1 MTSGADLIGG
11 IYDAATEP
19 ALWSDVMLRL
29 VRKTGARSGI
39 FYDHHNVTRQSRILG
54 MEGFEEHTLLRYEQ
68 YYGALDPWH
77 KAGLSWP
84 VGSVAQ
90 TPALIPD
97 SELKRTE
104 FYQDHLRP
112 QKLFYAMGGPVER
125 THSHMAVFGIQG
137 SYENG
142 FFSPEIQALV
152 TALAPHFRR
161 AYRMQEALDSVR
173 REGMAFETV
182 LHLLRQPVLV
192 VDREARLSFTNAA
205 GEQLLREATLLRLAG
220 GRLRAAHRADVAAFA
235 AALAPEGAVGP
246 GSLAL
251 RRAGAKAPV
260 IVRVMPLRR
269 PNRAEWSG
277 RIALM
282 VELPPPPRG
291 LDTWAAAFR
300 LSPAETRLW
309 AALTVGRRL
318 IEIADESGVSVN
330 TLRVQLRT
338 LFQKTGVHR
347 QADLLRLALGA
358 CAPEEDSGASGRR
371 GDEGSDACKT

>member
-1 MTSGADLIGG
+1 MTTQAELIGR
-11 IYDAATEP
+11 IYDAGAEP
-19 ALWSDVMLRL
+19 ALWQDVMLRL

-39 FYDHHNVTRQSRILG
+39 FYDHHNATGQSRILG
-54 MEGFEEHTLLRYEQ
+54 MEGFEPDALDRYER

-90 TPALIPD
+90 TPSLISD
-97 SELKRTE
+97 SELRRTE

-125 THSHMAVFGIQG
+125 SRSHMAVFGIQG
-137 SYENG
+137 GYENG

-152 TALAPHFRR
+152 TSLAPHFRH
-161 AYRMQEALDSVR
+161 AYRMQEALDTVR
-173 REGMAFETV
+173 REGMAFEAA
-182 LHLLRQPVLV
+182 LHLLQQPVLV
-192 VDREARLSFTNAA
+192 VDGEARLFFANAA
-205 GEQLLREATLLRLAG
+205 AETLLREATLLRLAA
-220 GRLRAAHRADVAAFA
+220 GRIRAAHRGDVAALA
-235 AALAPEGAVGP
+235 RALHPVPPASGHQ
-246 GSLAL
+246 GSGHQGSVVL
-251 RRAGAKAPV
+251 RRAGDRARA
-260 IVRVMPLRR
+260 IVRIMPLRS

-282 VELPPPPRG
+282 VELPPMPRG
-291 LDTWAAAFR
+291 LDTWAAAFH

-309 AALTVGRRL
+309 AALTAGRRL
-318 IEIADESGVSVN
+318 TDIAAESGVSVN

-347 QADLLRLALGA
+347 QTDLLRLGA
-358 CAPEEDSGASGRR
+358 EAARR
-371 GDEGSDACKT
+371 PFRPNNGF

>member
-19 ALWSDVMLRL
+19 ALWNDVMLRL

-54 MEGFEEHTLLRYEQ
+54 MEGFEQHALERYEQ

-90 TPALIPD
+90 TPSLIPD

-125 THSHMAVFGIQG
+125 TRSHMAVFGIQG

-161 AYRMQEALDSVR
+161 AYRMQQALDSVR

-182 LHLLRQPVLV
+182 LHLLQQPVLV
-192 VDREARLSFTNAA
+192 VDREARLSFANAA
-205 GEQLLREATLLRLAG
+205 GEQLLREATLLRLVG
-220 GRLRAAHRADVAAFA
+220 GRLRAAHRGDVAAFA
-235 AALAPEGAVGP
+235 AALAPQGAGDS
-246 GSLAL
+246 GSLVL
-251 RRAGAKAPV
+251 RRAAAKAPV
-260 IVRVMPLRR
+260 MVRIMPLRR

-277 RIALM
+277 RVALM

-309 AALTVGRRL
+309 AALTAGRRL

-347 QADLLRLALGA
+347 QADLLRLALE
-358 CAPEEDSGASGRR
+358 APRPT
-371 GDEGSDACKT
+371 SDPGT